1 MKTEKIIIDD
11 KLIAY
16 LEELSRLRLTDED
29 KEKAKTDL
37 TRILDYVDKL
47 NELDTEGVDPMSH
60 PFDFTNNFRKDE
72 VGASFDRELIL
83 KNAPKKKD
91 GCFQVP
97 KTVE

>member
-1 MKTEKIIIDD
+1 MILDI
-11 KLIAY
+11 KLIEY
-16 LEELSRLRLTDED
+16 LEELSRLKLSDEE
-29 KEKAKTDL
+29 KEKVKKDL
-37 TRILDYVDKL
+37 SGILSYVDSL
-47 NELDTEGVDPMSH
+47 NELDTTDVEPMSH

-72 VGASFDRELIL
+72 VKPSFDRELIL